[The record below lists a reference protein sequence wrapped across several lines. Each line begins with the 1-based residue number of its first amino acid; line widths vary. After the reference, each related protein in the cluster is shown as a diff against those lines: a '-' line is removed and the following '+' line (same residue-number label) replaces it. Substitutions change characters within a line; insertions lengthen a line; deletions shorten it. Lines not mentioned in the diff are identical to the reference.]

1 MNITKFLVIALVI
14 VLSVTVGYV
23 RDRKWKLLSMIAL
36 GMVLAFYIA
45 TAQHG

>member
-1 MNITKFLVIALVI
+1 MSISRFLVIALVVI
-14 VLSVTVGYV
+14 LSVTVGYV
-23 RDRKWKLLSMIAL
+23 RDRKWKLLSMLAL